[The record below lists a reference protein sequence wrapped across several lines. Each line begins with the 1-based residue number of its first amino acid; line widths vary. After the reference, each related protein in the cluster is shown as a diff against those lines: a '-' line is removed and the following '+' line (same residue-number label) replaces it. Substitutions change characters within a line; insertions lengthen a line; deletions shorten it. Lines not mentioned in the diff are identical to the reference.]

1 MKGAIIDND
10 YHNHI
15 WDGIIMN
22 LKIAEDFFH
31 ISTKGSDN
39 PLLSI
44 AATEIL
50 HHERMTEVLQNGAS
64 LVKGIGLEI
73 GVSFLGLAFFGLVAT
88 KQIVMSEYNRVLD
101 LSLDNMTIQLES
113 HGDHAH
119 VCFKITE
126 LKWADLPAE
135 GRTAAITS
143 EWKSY
148 FAQTINPLIEATSGA
163 AGLKPA
169 MIWNQYGARN
179 AYMTDYMKGIIPE
192 GPMRQQFEDDFLL
205 LTGMPAE
212 TFNLKRNNPFE
223 HTACY
228 IDSPYEAGKQV
239 MMRSACCM
247 YYRREGGEKCYTCPI
262 LKEEDRAQLKLK
274 IEASRQEQSA

>member
-1 MKGAIIDND
+1 M
-10 YHNHI
+10 
-15 WDGIIMN
+15 WDGIIMD
-22 LKIAEDFFH
+22 LKIAEDYFH
-31 ISTKGSDN
+31 ISTKGSDD

-50 HHERMTEVLQNGAS
+50 QHDSMREVLQRGAA
-64 LVKGIGLEI
+64 LVKGIGLEL
-73 GVSFLGLAFFGLVAT
+73 GVSFIGLAFFGLAAT
-88 KQIVMSEYNRVLD
+88 KYIVMSQYNRVLD
-101 LSLDNMTIQLES
+101 LSLNNLTLQLES

-126 LKWADLPAE
+126 LYGTDLPAE

-148 FAQTINPLIEATSGA
+148 FAQTINPLVEAASGA
-163 AGLKPA
+163 VGLKPA
-169 MIWNQYGARN
+169 MIWNQYGARM
-179 AYMTDYMKGIIPE
+179 AYMMEYMRGIFPE
-192 GPMRQQFEDDFLL
+192 GPMRLQFEDDFLL

-228 IDSPYEAGKQV
+228 IDSPYEVGKQV

-262 LKEEDRAQLKLK
+262 LKEEERAQLKLK
-274 IEASRQEQSA
+274 IEAARQEQST